1 MKGKGELVDFMGG
14 GGWGWGCS
22 KNTIIATCLND
33 RGLEVNPQQPFLTF
47 VSCLLVYQESKFSRS
62 GLCSESDLSEPG
74 GGDEQK

>member
-14 GGWGWGCS
+14 GGWDQ
-22 KNTIIATCLND
+22 NITATCLND
-33 RGLEVNPQQPFLTF
+33 RGLEVNPEDQQPFLTF

-74 GGDEQK
+74 GGD